1 MLELDEERIRRLEN
15 ELTETGDPVIEAS
28 LRSAAP
34 RRPGCARRS
43 PRPRHSRTSR
53 TIRRVVELGDTVTV
67 REDGSNELEHFTVV
81 GELEARL
88 VLTWISVNSPPGTAL
103 LDSRPGQ
110 TVDVETP
117 DGPMQTRC

>member
-1 MLELDEERIRRLEN
+1 M
-15 ELTETGDPVIEAS
+15 
-28 LRSAAP
+28 
-34 RRPGCARRS
+34 
-43 PRPRHSRTSR
+43 
-53 TIRRVVELGDTVTV
+53 TV

-117 DGPMQTRC
+117 DGPMQYEVLRIVGAPIRISIPVSAHDDAEPLVFGQVVEETAQTWPIR